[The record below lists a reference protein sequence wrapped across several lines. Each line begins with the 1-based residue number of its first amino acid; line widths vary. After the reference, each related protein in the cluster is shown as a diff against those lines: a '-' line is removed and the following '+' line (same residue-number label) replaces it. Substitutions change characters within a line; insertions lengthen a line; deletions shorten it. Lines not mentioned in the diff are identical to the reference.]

1 MLTSIVG
8 FNLPGCV
15 FGRPDGSLM
24 NNVHVGLQV
33 GREPAEL
40 VKADAS
46 EARWDFVIEA
56 VIREGQPDFR
66 GRAVHGKRGDRFL
79 YLTWGEVN
87 HDDGFEMFRRAK
99 LMLTGSTLRPR
110 DLAFK
115 TMVADEIARTVWPYV
130 EGNRLKP
137 VIDKLFPLADAAA
150 AHARMESGEHVGK
163 IVLEVLA

>member
-99 LMLTGSTLRPR
+99 LMLNRIDENVMQSAIAEGRLLARIDLTSDDGGPR
-110 DLAFK
+110 CARVDPP
-115 TMVADEIARTVWPYV
+115 EIEWSVPAT
-130 EGNRLKP
+130 
-137 VIDKLFPLADAAA
+137 
-150 AHARMESGEHVGK
+150 
-163 IVLEVLA
+163 

>member
-66 GRAVHGKRGDRFL
+66 GRAMHGKRGDRFL

-99 LMLTGSTLRPR
+99 LMLNRIDENVMQSAIAEGRLLARIDLTSDDGGPR
-110 DLAFK
+110 C
-115 TMVADEIARTVWPYV
+115 ARVDPPAIEWSVPAT
-130 EGNRLKP
+130 
-137 VIDKLFPLADAAA
+137 
-150 AHARMESGEHVGK
+150 
-163 IVLEVLA
+163 

>member
-15 FGRPDGSLM
+15 FCRPDGSLM

-46 EARWDFVIEA
+46 EARWDFDIEA

-66 GRAVHGKRGDRFL
+66 GRAVHGKRGDRFV

-87 HDDGFEMFRRAK
+87 HDDGFEMFRRAN
-99 LMLTGSTLRPR
+99 LMLNRIDENVMQSAIAEGRLLARIDLTSDDGGPR
-110 DLAFK
+110 C
-115 TMVADEIARTVWPYV
+115 ARVDPPAIEWSVQAT
-130 EGNRLKP
+130 
-137 VIDKLFPLADAAA
+137 
-150 AHARMESGEHVGK
+150 
-163 IVLEVLA
+163 

>member
-99 LMLTGSTLRPR
+99 LMLNRIDENVMQSAIAEGRLLARIDLTSDDGGPR
-110 DLAFK
+110 C
-115 TMVADEIARTVWPYV
+115 ARVDPPAIEWSVPAT
-130 EGNRLKP
+130 
-137 VIDKLFPLADAAA
+137 
-150 AHARMESGEHVGK
+150 
-163 IVLEVLA
+163 

>member
-99 LMLTGSTLRPR
+99 LMLNRIDENVMQSAIAEGRLLAGIDLTSDDGGPR
-110 DLAFK
+110 C
-115 TMVADEIARTVWPYV
+115 ARVDPPAIEWSVPAT
-130 EGNRLKP
+130 
-137 VIDKLFPLADAAA
+137 
-150 AHARMESGEHVGK
+150 
-163 IVLEVLA
+163 